1 MWCDK
6 CFCLLGV
13 VMLPALPEL
22 GRART
27 VELGPPHPKKKR
39 VSAQM
44 RREPPLVVARVPG
57 PGGDGPV
64 RLRLRGLLLWSAFT
78 RGGLRRAAG
87 GPLLR
92 LHVTCIVGCR
102 ARGRRGGLPRVAQVP
117 RVHLRADQVR
127 LGRRDACPLLPVPPP
142 CKRCPLPRQR
152 RLRNWARLRGWI
164 VGEASSTELH
174 PSSRR
179 DTRDMR
185 CVEVALVSLTAA
197 S

>member
-1 MWCDK
+1 MVRRPRRMWCDK

-78 RGGLRRAAG
+78 RGGLRRAPG

-92 LHVTCIVGCR
+92 LHVTGR
-102 ARGRRGGLPRVAQVP
+102 ARRRARRGRGGLPRVAQVP

-127 LGRRDACPLLPVPPP
+127 LGRRVPLSPFPGLVRGVPVHASVVVGTASVFADGSSA
-142 CKRCPLPRQR
+142 RR
-152 RLRNWARLRGWI
+152 RLRN
-164 VGEASSTELH
+164 
-174 PSSRR
+174 
-179 DTRDMR
+179 
-185 CVEVALVSLTAA
+185 
-197 S
+197 

>member
-1 MWCDK
+1 MVRRSRRMWCDK

-78 RGGLRRAAG
+78 RGGLRRAPG

-92 LHVTCIVGCR
+92 LHVTCIVGRR
-102 ARGRRGGLPRVAQVP
+102 ARRGRGGLPRVAQVP

-127 LGRRDACPLLPVPPP
+127 LGRRVPFPFPGLVREVSLLEGVVGRVP
-142 CKRCPLPRQR
+142 CH
-152 RLRNWARLRGWI
+152 A
-164 VGEASSTELH
+164 VGEASSSELD
-174 PSSRR
+174 PSSRM
-179 DTRDMR
+179 DTRERR
-185 CVEVALVSLTAA
+185 CVEVR
-197 S
+197 